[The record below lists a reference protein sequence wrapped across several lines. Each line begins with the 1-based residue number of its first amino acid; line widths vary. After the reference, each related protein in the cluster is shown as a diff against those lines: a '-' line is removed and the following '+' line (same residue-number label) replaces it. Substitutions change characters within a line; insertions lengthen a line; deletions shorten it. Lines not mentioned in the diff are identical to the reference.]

1 MKKTD
6 GIYSS
11 GIGQEESSHVNE
23 PVMAY
28 QTGNEITEI
37 LPRDMLSDIAE
48 YAVSEHRAGRCI
60 PHSQLV
66 NSIMTEKGWK

>member
-1 MKKTD
+1 MKKKD

-28 QTGNEITEI
+28 QAGNEITDI
-37 LPRDMLSDIAE
+37 LSRDMLSDISK

>member
-1 MKKTD
+1 MKKKD

-11 GIGQEESSHVNE
+11 GIEQEESSHVND

-28 QTGNEITEI
+28 QAGNEITDI
-37 LPRDMLSDIAE
+37 LPRDTLSDIAE
-48 YAVSEHRAGRCI
+48 YTVSEHRAGRCI

-66 NSIMTEKGWK
+66 NSIMTEKGWI